1 MQVVNGFDLISNTDG
16 AVVFAGGYLI
26 RYLTGISRPE
36 GKGRAR
42 LQNRSKT
49 PGCTLVGSGRDGNT
63 GSVSLVGRTDSYR
76 EVDRT
81 I

>member
-1 MQVVNGFDLISNTDG
+1 
-16 AVVFAGGYLI
+16 
-26 RYLTGISRPE
+26 
-36 GKGRAR
+36 
-42 LQNRSKT
+42 
-49 PGCTLVGSGRDGNT
+49 LVGSGRDGNT